1 MSTVFELGV
10 WPWVLLTALGGLSI
24 VGLSV
29 TVGARAKLPDRC
41 PWRGEYAVAGTSAA
55 LWVAVMLCA
64 FSLAPWWGRLALG
77 AVMALWASLVSRAQL
92 AGLFSAAYVR
102 RKTAEA
108 DAGGRED

>member
-1 MSTVFELGV
+1 MSSFVGLGV
-10 WPWVLLTALGGLSI
+10 WQLLVLSVLGGLSI

-92 AGLFSAAYVR
+92 AGLVSGAYVR

-108 DAGGRED
+108 GGDGRED

>member
-1 MSTVFELGV
+1 MSSFVGLGV
-10 WPWVLLTALGGLSI
+10 WQLLVLSVLGGLSI

-92 AGLFSAAYVR
+92 AGLVSGAYVR

-108 DAGGRED
+108 GVDGRED

>member
-1 MSTVFELGV
+1 MSSFVGLGV
-10 WPWVLLTALGGLSI
+10 WQLLVLSVLGGLSI

-41 PWRGEYAVAGTSAA
+41 PWRGEYAVAGISAA

-92 AGLFSAAYVR
+92 AGLVSGAYVR

-108 DAGGRED
+108 GVDGRED